1 MHDASQAGTDQA
13 RLLVRGLGVR
23 NLQPVSLRLE
33 AGECIA
39 LGGPSGSGK
48 SLILRAIA
56 DLDPGTGEVVLDGVD
71 RNMVSGPEWRGQVR
85 YFAAESGW
93 WLARVGDHFVDRH
106 EAAMLLDALGLPE
119 GAVDWT
125 LDRVS
130 TGERQR
136 LALAR
141 GLVDRPRVLLLD
153 EPTSGLDKSSAR
165 RAEEVIRARLKKD
178 GAAAILV
185 THDQAQAKRLAGRS
199 FVIRDGAVVE
209 AQP

>member
-1 MHDASQAGTDQA
+1 MHDASQAGSNQA

-23 NLQPVSLRLE
+23 NLRPVSLRLE

-93 WLARVGDHFVDRH
+93 WLARVGDHFVDRR

-119 GAVDWT
+119 GAIDWT

-141 GLVDRPRVLLLD
+141 GLEDRPRILLLD

-165 RAEEVIRARLKKD
+165 RAEEVICARLEKD

-185 THDQAQAKRLAGRS
+185 THDEAQAKRLAGRS
-199 FVIRDGAVVE
+199 FVIRDGEVVE
-209 AQP
+209 EQP